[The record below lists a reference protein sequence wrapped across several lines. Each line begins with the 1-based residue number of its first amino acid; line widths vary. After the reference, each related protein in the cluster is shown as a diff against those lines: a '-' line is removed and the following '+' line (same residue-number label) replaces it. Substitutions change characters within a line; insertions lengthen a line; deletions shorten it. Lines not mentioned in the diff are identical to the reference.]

1 MASVIKTKRSAS
13 TGAPT
18 ALAQGEMAYSF
29 LGGTQSN
36 GGDRLYVG
44 TGTETGGE
52 AANIDVIGG
61 KYFADMLDHVTGT
74 LTASSALLVDANSKI
89 DILNVDNITLN
100 GNTISTTNTNGD
112 LTLSPNGS
120 GDVIVDTSKS
130 LRLLT
135 HTDNAILKFDA
146 DGNLVTSGITTDG
159 STINAGS
166 ATIQTTG
173 KILFAN
179 VYSNEGDLPSAS
191 TYHGM
196 FAHVHSTGKA
206 YFAHAAAWHKLINE
220 TNGVLA
226 DLSNVSDSTP
236 VQGQALVY
244 DTINSRWGPGSV
256 VHKVAAD
263 AGTADSVDG
272 TLTIHGGT
280 NLNTIVG
287 DNRITI
293 HMDSDVLNL
302 NSLTVDNLKLDG
314 NTLSTTNANGLLYID
329 PNPAGDS
336 GDLVV
341 QGNLTVRGTT
351 TTINS
356 TTVSLNDKNL
366 VLADSAADSAAAD
379 GAGITINGANATFT
393 YSASADRFSLNKGLS
408 LVDSANSPFSL
419 YINGSSLGETIED
432 TVGSLATAGEG
443 IDITYNDGA
452 GTLTIAGEL
461 ATKNNP
467 GVAMF
472 DSAHFGIAGSGLIS
486 LPTVDGGTY

>member
-74 LTASSALLVDANSKI
+74 LTASSAILVDANSKI
-89 DILNVDNITLN
+89 DVLNVDNITLN

-112 LTLSPNGS
+112 LTLSPNGN
-120 GDVIVDTSKS
+120 GDVIIDTDKS
-130 LRLLT
+130 LRLST

-287 DNRITI
+287 DNRITV
-293 HMDSDVLNL
+293 HMDSDVLGL
-302 NSLTVDNLKLDG
+302 KSLTVDNLKLDG
-314 NTLSTTNANGLLYID
+314 NTLSTTNANGLLFID

-366 VLADSAADSAAAD
+366 ILADSAADSAAAD

-408 LVDSANSPFSL
+408 LIDSAKSPFSL
-419 YINGSSLGETIED
+419 YINGASLGETIED
-432 TVGSLATAGEG
+432 TVGSIATAGEG

-452 GTLTIAGEL
+452 GTLTIAGEI

>member
-44 TGTETGGE
+44 TGTETAGE

-74 LTASSALLVDANSKI
+74 LTASSAILVDASSKI
-89 DILNVDNITLN
+89 DVLNVDNITLN
-100 GNTISTTNTNGD
+100 GNTISTTNTDGD

-120 GDVIVDTSKS
+120 GDVIIDTNKS
-130 LRLLT
+130 LRLLS

-146 DGNLVTSGITTDG
+146 DGNIATSGITTDG

-366 VLADSAADSAAAD
+366 ILADSAADSAAAD

-408 LVDSANSPFSL
+408 LIDSANSPFSL
-419 YINGSSLGETIED
+419 YINGASLGETIED

-452 GTLTIAGEL
+452 GTLTIAGEI

>member
-74 LTASSALLVDANSKI
+74 LTASSAILVDASSKI
-89 DILNVDNITLN
+89 DVLNVDNITLN

-120 GDVIVDTSKS
+120 GNVVIDTSKN
-130 LRLLT
+130 LRLTT
-135 HTDNAILKFDA
+135 HTDNAILQFDA
-146 DGNLVTSGITTDG
+146 DGDIISSGITLTG
-159 STINAGS
+159 GVLNAGS
-166 ATIQTTG
+166 NTIQTTG
-173 KILFAN
+173 RILYAN
-179 VYSNEGDLPSAS
+179 LYNNEGDLPSAS

-196 FAHVHSTGKA
+196 FAHVHGTGKA
-206 YFAHAAAWHKLINE
+206 YFSHAGAWHILLDKTTSLLSDI
-220 TNGVLA
+220 
-226 DLSNVSDSTP
+226 SNVSDSAFADNQTLIFDAA
-236 VQGQALVY
+236 Q
-244 DTINSRWGPGSV
+244 SKFRPGNLFQVIS
-256 VHKVAAD
+256 AD
-263 AGTADSVDG
+263 AGTADSVVG
-272 TLTIHGGT
+272 TMNFAGGT
-280 NLNTIVG
+280 GINTLVS

-293 HMDSDVLNL
+293 HVDSNL
-302 NSLTVDNLKLDG
+302 SGLSRLDVDNIRLDG
-314 NTLSTTNANGLLYID
+314 NTISSTSGAEMFID

-336 GDLVV
+336 GDLII

-356 TTVSLNDKNL
+356 ATVSINDLNL
-366 VLADSAADSAAAD
+366 VLADSAGNAAAAD
-379 GAGITINGANATFT
+379 GAGITINGASATLT
-393 YSASADRFSLNKGLS
+393 YGASNDRWAFNKGLN
-408 LVDSANSPFSL
+408 LPDSATGT
-419 YINGSSLGETIED
+419 NGLFLNGVSIGETIED
-432 TVGSLATAGEG
+432 KVGSLATAGEG

-452 GTLTIAGEL
+452 GTLTIAGEI